1 MIPKRIHYCW
11 FGRGAKGEKEEKC
24 IESWKKYC
32 PDYEF
37 VEWNEDNFDIN
48 YNSFVKEAYDNK
60 KYAFVSDVVRLFALY
75 NYGGIYMDTDV
86 ELVKSPDEFLSHK
99 AFSGFESNNW
109 IPTGLMAGEKGFPLF
124 KEFLDYYDDRNFL
137 LEDGSLDTT
146 TNCIIIT
153 DICKKHGLVLNGQY
167 QNVDGFAL
175 YPSDYFCP
183 FENETGKLN
192 KTNNTIAIHWFAK
205 SWINDSSKKTL
216 KYTRILHRVFGTDF
230 IHNLAVKLGL
240 RE

>member
-109 IPTGLMAGEKGFPLF
+109 IPTGLMAGEKGFQLF

-146 TNCIIIT
+146 TNCVIIT

-216 KYTRILHRVFGTDF
+216 KYSRILHRVFGTDF